1 MILTHER
8 RDELREP
15 NSLVDLARSS
25 ALSTSV
31 SASVVDLVEVAV
43 DSDSEELNREEKE
56 VEAEF
61 AAREVG

>member
-1 MILTHER
+1 
-8 RDELREP
+8 
-15 NSLVDLARSS
+15 LARSS